1 MMKIEV
7 WSDFS
12 CPFCY
17 IGKRRLEKALEAFEH
32 REEIQVVYRSFELDP
47 EAPKDAELS
56 IHELLAVKYGLS
68 LPQAKESNQ
77 NVAAQAKAEGLDYH
91 FDTAIPTNTF
101 DAHRLSHYAGEKGKA
116 KEMTERLYRAYFTDS
131 LHIGDRDTL
140 VRLAEEAGLDGRE
153 AGEVLDQNRYADQVL
168 EDEREARQLGIRGVP
183 FVVLRGK
190 YAVSG
195 AQPLEIFQGALLRAW
210 EDQA

>member
-32 REEIQVVYRSFELDP
+32 REEVQVVYRSFELDP

-68 LPQAKESNQ
+68 LLQAKESNQ

-140 VRLAEEAGLDGRE
+140 VRLAEEAGLGRP
-153 AGEVLDQNRYADQVL
+153 GSQG
-168 EDEREARQLGIRGVP
+168 GIGPEPVR
-183 FVVLRGK
+183 R
-190 YAVSG
+190 SG
-195 AQPLEIFQGALLRAW
+195 AGG
-210 EDQA
+210 

>member
-68 LPQAKESNQ
+68 LLQAKESNQ

>member
-32 REEIQVVYRSFELDP
+32 REEVQVVYRSFELDP

-68 LPQAKESNQ
+68 LLQAKESNQ

-153 AGEVLDQNRYADQVL
+153 AREVLDQNRYADQVL
-168 EDEREARQLGIRGVP
+168 GDEREARQLGIRGVP

>member
-1 MMKIEV
+1 MKIEV

-32 REEIQVVYRSFELDP
+32 REEVQVVYRSFELDP

-68 LPQAKESNQ
+68 LLQAKESNQ

-168 EDEREARQLGIRGVP
+168 GDEREARQLGIRGVP
-183 FVVLRGK
+183 FVVLR
-190 YAVSG
+190 
-195 AQPLEIFQGALLRAW
+195 
-210 EDQA
+210 